1 MKNNGDGG
9 KNDFGYACENEQCTG
24 NDIPF
29 SAIGNTLVR
38 KIDFDGIRFLYGK
51 LKFIRPIPVQVV
63 NDAPYIVMFFSL
75 AGSRDSYFTESNN
88 RSSVGAGY
96 HNLYYI
102 PDDKFFIEPSQTD
115 EENIYVQV
123 QFTEEYFRRFTPAD
137 HSMLSAFVKK
147 IENREF
153 SLLSFGNMRITGEMY
168 AILNDMVQCDKKGI
182 IKQLYIEANALKL
195 LLLQFDQCGPVTN
208 RQQGKNVKQ
217 HDLEK
222 FESVKEYLKENI
234 AHNHSLTELSR
245 RSGLNDFKL
254 KKGFKELFGTTVFGY
269 LHELRMSEAAELLRN
284 EEITIAEIAECCG
297 YAYVQS
303 FCTAFKQKYGISP
316 EKYRKKERPLQ
327 HSRSLFL

>member
-1 MKNNGDGG
+1 MENNGHKVD
-9 KNDFGYACENEQCTG
+9 NDFGCVQENEQYPG
-24 NDIPF
+24 NEIPF
-29 SAIGNTLVR
+29 SAIGNRLVR

-75 AGSRDSYFTESNN
+75 AGSRDSYFTESNK
-88 RSSVGAGY
+88 RSTVAAGY

-102 PDDKFFIEPSQTD
+102 PDSKFFIEPSATD

-123 QFTEEYFRRFTPAD
+123 QFTQDYFRRFTPVD
-137 HSMLSAFVKK
+137 HSLLSAFVKK
-147 IENREF
+147 IDNREF
-153 SLLSFGNMRITGEMY
+153 SVLSFGNMRITGEMY
-168 AILNDMVQCDKKGI
+168 AILNKMVQCDKEGI

-195 LLLQFDQCGPVTN
+195 LLLQFDQCGSVANVPK
-208 RQQGKNVKQ
+208 GKNVKQ

-222 FESVKEYLKENI
+222 FESVKEYLENNI

-254 KKGFKELFGTTVFGY
+254 KKGFKELFGTTVFSY
-269 LHELRMSEAAELLRN
+269 LHELRMSKAAELLRD
-284 EEITIAEIAECCG
+284 EEKTIAEIAECCG